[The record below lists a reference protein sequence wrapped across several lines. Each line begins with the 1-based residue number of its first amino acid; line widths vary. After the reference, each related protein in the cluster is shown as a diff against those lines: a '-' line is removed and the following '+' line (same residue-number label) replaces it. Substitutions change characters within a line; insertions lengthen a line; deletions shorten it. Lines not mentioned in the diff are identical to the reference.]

1 MVSLAPNQVGIDEV
15 GRGAWAGP
23 LVAAAVWFPKKIR
36 VPKSVILRDSKT
48 LTKKQKMCS
57 AQFIREHSVFVIK
70 SVSIQTLS
78 QKCVQEANKIV
89 FEKCVAEMK
98 KKLEN
103 FNGEAKFFIDGRPQK
118 NFSHTATYVVGGDG
132 LYQSI
137 AAASIIAKVERDQMM
152 TDLAEAYP
160 QYGFERHVGY
170 GTREHYAALLAHG
183 PCPEHRMSY
192 MPMKK
197 LFASFSP
204 AILKS
209 ENLKLET

>member
-1 MVSLAPNQVGIDEV
+1 MISLTPTQVGIDEV

-36 VPKSVILRDSKT
+36 VPKSLILCDSKT

-57 AQFIREHSVFVIK
+57 AQFIREHSFFVIK
-70 SVSIQTLS
+70 SVSEKTLS
-78 QKCVQEANKIV
+78 QKGIQEANKIV
-89 FEKCVAEMK
+89 FEECVAEMQK
-98 KKLEN
+98 ILKN
-103 FNGEAKFFIDGRPQK
+103 FDAETKFVIDGRPQK
-118 NFSHTATYVVGGDG
+118 NFSHAATFVVGGDG

-137 AAASIIAKVERDQMM
+137 AAASIIAKVERDRTM
-152 TDLAEAYP
+152 TELAQEYP

-170 GTREHYAALLAHG
+170 GTREHYEALIAHG

-204 AILKS
+204 AIIK
-209 ENLKLET
+209 